1 MSGGRVDDLG
11 DVVGDP
17 TIVKPS
23 LRAVFPEGAGGE
35 VVRRWERDVVRD
47 EVGRGGGW
55 CRRYDVC
62 VGLVL
67 PDTLPVFV

>member
-1 MSGGRVDDLG
+1 MVRGGRG
-11 DVVGDP
+11 
-17 TIVKPS
+17 
-23 LRAVFPEGAGGE
+23 
-35 VVRRWERDVVRD
+35 DVVRD